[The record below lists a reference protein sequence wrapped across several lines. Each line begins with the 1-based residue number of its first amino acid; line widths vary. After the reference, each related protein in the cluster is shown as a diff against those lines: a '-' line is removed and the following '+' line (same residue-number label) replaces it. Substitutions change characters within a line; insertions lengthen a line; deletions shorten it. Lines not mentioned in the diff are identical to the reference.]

1 MFLLSLTIVT
11 IAGFKTKQLNIAQ
24 SCLCRLNWKAC
35 LSTDGYTTEIQFHV
49 ASSRKNKN
57 ALSRYNYKILCP
69 DRPKRKKEYL
79 RLGRASVK
87 RKRRTARW
95 GYKTFAVLLTKS
107 RSNK

>member
-57 ALSRYNYKILCP
+57 AVYIITKYSAQTDQKE
-69 DRPKRKKEYL
+69 KKNIC
-79 RLGRASVK
+79 A
-87 RKRRTARW
+87 
-95 GYKTFAVLLTKS
+95 LLEHL
-107 RSNK
+107 